1 MAQEKEI
8 KYYCVYKHTAPNGKV
23 YIGITCNNPLT
34 RWANGK
40 GYKNNDYFTKSI
52 AKYGWENFTHEIL
65 YENLTESEA
74 KTKEIELIK
83 KYKSNQRLYGFN
95 ISSGG
100 ESAAGIKMSEK
111 QKELIR
117 QGNLGKTIS
126 KETRLKLSKA
136 SKNTWQNPNFIQHM
150 RKINLGK
157 NNPQYGRKRTDEEKL
172 ARGAKPVIQKTREGE
187 IIAEFISLHDA
198 ENKTGLKR
206 TGILE
211 CCKGNLKQY
220 KGFIWEYKL

>member
-1 MAQEKEI
+1 MRH
-8 KYYCVYKHTAPNGKV
+8 YCVYKHTAPNGRV
-23 YIGITCNNPLT
+23 YIGITCNDPLK

-40 GYKNNDYFTKSI
+40 GYKNNDYFTKAI
-52 AKYGWENFTHEIL
+52 QKYGWDNIKHEIL

-74 KTKEIELIK
+74 KIKEVELIAR
-83 KYKSNQRLYGFN
+83 YKSNQRLYGFN

-100 ESAAGIKMSEK
+100 ESAAGIKMSEE

-117 QGNLGKTIS
+117 QGNLGKIIS

-136 SKNTWQNPNFIQHM
+136 SKNTWKNPDFVKHM
-150 RKINLGK
+150 REINLGK
-157 NNPQYGRKRTDEEKL
+157 NNPQYGKKRTDEEKL
-172 ARGAKPVIQKTREGE
+172 ARGAKSVIQKTREGE

-206 TGILE
+206 TGISE

-220 KGFIWEYKL
+220 RGFIWEYKS

>member
-1 MAQEKEI
+1 MAQEKEM
-8 KYYCVYKHTAPNGKV
+8 KHYCVYKHTAPNGRV
-23 YIGITCNNPLT
+23 YIGITCNNPLK

-40 GYKNNDYFTKSI
+40 GYKNNDYFMKSI
-52 AKYGWENFTHEIL
+52 TKYGWENFTHEIL
-65 YENLTESEA
+65 YENLTEPEA
-74 KTKEIELIK
+74 KIKEIELIK

-100 ESAAGIKMSEK
+100 ESAAGIKMSEE

-117 QGNLGKTIS
+117 QGNLGKIIS

-136 SKNTWQNPNFIQHM
+136 SKNTWQNPNFIQYM
-150 RKINLGK
+150 REINLGK
-157 NNPQYGRKRTDEEKL
+157 NNPQYGKKRTDKEKL

-206 TGILE
+206 TGISE
-211 CCKGNLKQY
+211 CCKGNFKQY
-220 KGFIWEYKL
+220 KGFIWEYKS